1 MCLHFR
7 SGKLVLTDR
16 WKCTFEVETFVQFK
30 LIANDELGSWC
41 LKG

>member
-1 MCLHFR
+1 MN
-7 SGKLVLTDR
+7 GPTPALVGVKILLANVLETELTL
-16 WKCTFEVETFVQFK
+16 FK